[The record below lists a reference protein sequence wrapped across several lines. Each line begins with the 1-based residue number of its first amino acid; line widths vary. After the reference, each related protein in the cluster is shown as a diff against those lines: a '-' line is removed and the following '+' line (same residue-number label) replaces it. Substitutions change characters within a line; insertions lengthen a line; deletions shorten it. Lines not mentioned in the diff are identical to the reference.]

1 MLGYSSAQ
9 SAREIY
15 DHHLQLKQQH
25 PIEVHPELDYA
36 YEWMK
41 TRTFLS
47 AIDHPNKESWTW
59 LHLAMKVPPTSVIEK
74 FANTYPKEEPL
85 PSMVRP
91 LRKMRKPLCR
101 LCHDPIADT
110 ILETTKFSQMICAC
124 GKMLTHT
131 PCAET
136 YERQCC
142 VCKQYFIHSAF
153 HANVR
158 STIERY

>member
-15 DHHLQLKQQH
+15 DHHRHLKTEY
-25 PIEVHPELDYA
+25 PTDVHPELDYA
-36 YEWMK
+36 YQWMK
-41 TRTFLS
+41 NKTFLS
-47 AIDHPNKESWTW
+47 AIDHPSKESWRW
-59 LHLAMKVPPTSVIEK
+59 LHVAMKVPPTTVIEK
-74 FANTYPKEEPL
+74 FAAECPEDAPL
-85 PSMVRP
+85 PSVVLP

-101 LCHDPIADT
+101 LCHEPIADT
-110 ILETTKFSQMICAC
+110 ILETTKFSQMICGC

-131 PCAET
+131 PCAES
-136 YERQCC
+136 YERQCG

-158 STIERY
+158 STIERC